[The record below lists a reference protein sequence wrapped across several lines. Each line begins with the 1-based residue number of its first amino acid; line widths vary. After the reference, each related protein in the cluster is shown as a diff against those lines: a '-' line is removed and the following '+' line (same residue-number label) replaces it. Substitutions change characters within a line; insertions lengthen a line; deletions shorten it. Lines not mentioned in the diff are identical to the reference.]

1 MPTSRILLTGFMGS
15 GKSTVGPL
23 VADRLGYRFIDLDVR
38 LAETVGRPVEVLF
51 VEKGEGTFR
60 AIETAVLS
68 QVLEEDKV
76 VIATGGGALASEAT
90 MAMAKDLGL
99 VVFLD
104 TSPEILAGRLE
115 LSINRPLLEDETG
128 EILSGQALITRI
140 DDLLKR
146 RRRYYDQ
153 SHATINVTNLTP
165 PDVAAEVVRITVST
179 D

>member
-1 MPTSRILLTGFMGS
+1 MPSSRILLTGFMGS
-15 GKSTVGPL
+15 GKSTVGPI

-90 MAMAKDLGL
+90 MTIAKDQGL
-99 VVFLD
+99 VIFLD

-115 LSINRPLLEDETG
+115 LSVNRPLLEDENG
-128 EILSGQALITRI
+128 EILSGQALIDRI
-140 DDLLKR
+140 EELLR
-146 RRRYYDQ
+146 QRRRYYDQ
-153 SHATINVTNLTP
+153 SHATINVTELAP
-165 PDVAAEVVRITVST
+165 PDVAAEVVRISVTT